1 MKKKIFLQIFLV
13 FLTVVFSLI
22 LLNQTLEKENKIVSK
37 EEIQEKE
44 TENNL
49 IEGIKYFSK
58 DMKGNTYL
66 IESKNGTINKENPDI
81 IYLIDVEAEINFDK
95 DQLIRVK
102 SNKAIYNINN
112 YDTEFKENV
121 KLSYEDNKISCKN
134 IVIKFSENYAI
145 LSGNLVYNNL
155 LTSLFADKMKVD
167 LITRTTKTSM
177 TNNQDKVKI
186 VYKNNGTN

>member
-1 MKKKIFLQIFLV
+1 MKKKIFLQVFLV
-13 FLTVVFSLI
+13 FLTIVFSLI

-37 EEIQEKE
+37 KEIQKKE

-49 IEGIKYFSK
+49 IEGIRYFSK

-81 IYLIDVEAEINFDK
+81 IYLIDVEAKINFDK
-95 DQLIRVK
+95 DQLIKVK
-102 SNKAIYNINN
+102 SNKAVYNINN
-112 YDTEFKENV
+112 YDTEFTENV

>member
-1 MKKKIFLQIFLV
+1 MKKKIFLQVFLV
-13 FLTVVFSLI
+13 FLTIVFSLI

-37 EEIQEKE
+37 EEIKKKE

-49 IEGIKYFSK
+49 IEGIRYFSK

-81 IYLIDVEAEINFDK
+81 IYLIDVEAKINFDK
-95 DQLIRVK
+95 DQLIKVK
-102 SNKAIYNINN
+102 SNKAVYNINN
-112 YDTEFKENV
+112 YDTEFTENV

-155 LTSLFADKMKVD
+155 LTSLFADQMKVD
-167 LITRTTKTSM
+167 LVSRTTKTSM
-177 TNNQDKVKI
+177 ANSQDKVKI
-186 VYKNNGTN
+186 VYKDNGAN